1 MLGEQILTEDVSVS
15 GFVPETNTD
24 NGAAS
29 DDGTVGSSI
38 LMVKSYLSPMSALSR
53 LLDPVARLITVSFHA
68 GFESVK
74 VVVKPVPE

>member
-15 GFVPETNTD
+15 GFVPETKTD

-29 DDGTVGSSI
+29 GTVGSSI
-38 LMVKSYLSPMSALSR
+38 LKVKSYLSPISALSW
-53 LLDPVARLITVSFHA
+53 LLDPMARLITVLFHK

-74 VVVKPVPE
+74 VVVKYVSR

>member
-15 GFVPETNTD
+15 GLVPETKTD

-38 LMVKSYLSPMSALSR
+38 LKVKSYLSPMSALS
-53 LLDPVARLITVSFHA
+53 
-68 GFESVK
+68 
-74 VVVKPVPE
+74 